1 MRIKLFGMT
10 VNLSALDVA
19 FGLDA
24 SRWCGRVAVVVP
36 GRGRRSRSLV
46 MANWRGAEG
55 AADGMLCDVEGEDEA
70 ACERVDARIV
80 ELSEGIAAALGDP
93 CSAEERAELARRAEW
108 YDEGAD
114 GRIAA

>member
-1 MRIKLFGMT
+1 MRIRLCGMT
-10 VNLSALDVA
+10 VNLSALDAA
-19 FGLDA
+19 FGVDA
-24 SRWCGRVAVVVP
+24 SRWRGKVAIVVGGSV
-36 GRGRRSRSLV
+36 V

-55 AADGMLCDVEGEDEA
+55 AAAGMLCDVEGEDEA
-70 ACERVDARIV
+70 ACERVDARAE

-93 CSAEERAELARRAEW
+93 CSPEERAELARRAEW